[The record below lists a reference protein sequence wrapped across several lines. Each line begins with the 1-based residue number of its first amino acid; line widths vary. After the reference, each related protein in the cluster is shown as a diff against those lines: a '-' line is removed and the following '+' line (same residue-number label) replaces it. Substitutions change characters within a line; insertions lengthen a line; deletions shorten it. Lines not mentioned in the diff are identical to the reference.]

1 VSGYPG
7 VSAVMLAMQR
17 NEVNCNAGQAWS
29 SMKATM
35 SQLMRE
41 GQLNVVVQWGT
52 DSDPDISSTTGSDV
66 PMITSYARSET
77 DRRALRLLASTSPLS
92 RPLVA
97 PPGLPAERVAV
108 LREAFDKTMRDP
120 TFLAEAQRS
129 GMDIKPISGAA
140 IQTLVDSV
148 VRSSPD
154 DIAAAMQLAQ

>member
-1 VSGYPG
+1 
-7 VSAVMLAMQR
+7 
-17 NEVNCNAGQAWS
+17 
-29 SMKATM
+29 MKATM

-52 DSDPDISSTTGSDV
+52 DPDPDISSTVGSDV
-66 PMITSYARSET
+66 PMITSYARSEA

-92 RPLVA
+92 RPLLA
-97 PPGLPAERVAV
+97 PPGLPAERVAL

-154 DIAAAMQLAQ
+154 DIAAATQLAQ